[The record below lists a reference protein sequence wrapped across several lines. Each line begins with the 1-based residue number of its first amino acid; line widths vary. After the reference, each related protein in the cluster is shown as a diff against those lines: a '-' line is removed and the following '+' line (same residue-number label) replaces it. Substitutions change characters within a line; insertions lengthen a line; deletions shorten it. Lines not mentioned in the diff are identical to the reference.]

1 MPKPRRPEPGGG
13 ISTGI
18 CGTALQPGVGDI
30 PGNHYIES
38 TPDSILWGYVPSVH
52 DDPVLRMKSGETVTM
67 ELVSHEGI
75 WKIKAAT
82 PSPIS
87 ATRA

>member
-1 MPKPRRPEPGGG
+1 MPKPRRPEPGERHRHRDLLA
-13 ISTGI
+13 
-18 CGTALQPGVGDI
+18 ALQPGVGDI